1 MFMYA
6 YSIKSL
12 PLVFDV
18 GLIRN
23 RYSESVFFQTFV
35 FAKFNFFNYSEEY
48 EKNKA

>member
-6 YSIKSL
+6 YGIKSL

-18 GLIRN
+18 GLIRS
-23 RYSESVFFQTFV
+23 RYSASVFFQPFEC
-35 FAKFNFFNYSEEY
+35 AKFNFFNYSEEY